1 MKRNIIYRKYSLIL
15 TTVICML
22 LISGCTD
29 NFDDINRPRTPTE
42 DEAKGDFF
50 HIGVHYRA
58 LQNGVIL
65 SPANR
70 YQYDENLSGQPYA
83 RYLTITKDNWNMTN
97 FGVFNASD
105 QFLNNL
111 FNFHMTDL
119 YVPWFELKKLL
130 TEEDDKEEHYSWAW
144 AELLRV
150 AAVQRITDIYGPIP
164 YSKVKENT
172 GTLQVAYDSQEEV
185 YKGLFEDLNK
195 AIDILTEYVQSGGA
209 SQVSAFKEYD
219 MVYGGDFAKWL
230 KFANSL
236 KLRMA
241 LRISYVDKTNS
252 EKYAREALTNP
263 GGIIT
268 SNDDNAKLSVFPN
281 PLFTMWGAYADT
293 RACAE
298 IMAYMKGYQDPRL
311 GLYFQKATSKDEYL
325 GMRLGIAI
333 SNHTWAT
340 GFSAPQVGETDP
352 LLWMSAAEMA
362 FIKAE
367 GKAVWK
373 WDFVT
378 ESAQDL
384 YNEGIRL
391 SFTQWG
397 STDAEATSYRNNST
411 RQPAAFND
419 DGNAALSPS
428 SITIRWDE
436 SASDEIKQERILT
449 QKWIALFPLGN
460 EAWAEQRRTGYPRF
474 FPTVVSHNPDATL
487 KTRGASRIPYAPQEA
502 LDNTANYQKAL
513 ELLGSNTDDYGTR
526 LWWDKK
532 TGKPNF

>member
-1 MKRNIIYRKYSLIL
+1 MKRNMIYRKYSLIVM
-15 TTVICML
+15 TAICML

-42 DEAKGDFF
+42 EEAKGDFF
-50 HIGVHYRA
+50 YIGVHYRA

-111 FNFHMTDL
+111 FNFHMTDI
-119 YVPWFELKKLL
+119 YGAWFELKRLL
-130 TEEDDKEEHYSWAW
+130 TEEDDKQNHYSWAW

-150 AAVQRITDIYGPIP
+150 AAVHRITDIYGPIP
-164 YSKVKENT
+164 YSKIKENS
-172 GTLQVAYDSQEEV
+172 GTLQVAYDSQEDV

-195 AIDILTEYVQSGGA
+195 AINILTEYVQSGAA

-241 LRISYVDKTNS
+241 MRIAYVDEENS
-252 EKYAREALTNP
+252 KKYAKEALTNP

-268 SNDDNAKLSVFPN
+268 SNDDNAQLSVFPN

-298 IMAYMKGYQDPRL
+298 IMAYMKGYEDPRL
-311 GLYFQKATSKDEYL
+311 GLYFQKAAGKDEYL

-333 SNHTWAT
+333 SNHAWAT
-340 GFSAPQVGETDP
+340 GFSAPQTQENDP
-352 LLWMSAAEMA
+352 LLWMNAAEMA

-378 ESAQDL
+378 ESAGDL
-384 YNEGIRL
+384 YNEGIKL

-397 STDAEATSYRNNST
+397 STDAAATSYYGNST
-411 RQPAAFND
+411 RKPAAFND

-428 SITIRWDE
+428 SITIKWDE
-436 SASDEIKQERILT
+436 SATDEIKQERILT
-449 QKWIALFPLGN
+449 QKWLALFPLGN
-460 EAWAEQRRTGYPRF
+460 EAWAENRRTGYPRF
-474 FPTVVSHNPDATL
+474 FPTVVSHNPDPLL

-502 LDNTANYQKAL
+502 LDNSVNYSKAL
-513 ELLGSNTDDYGTR
+513 ELLGSNKDDYSTR

-532 TGKPNF
+532 ANKPNF